1 MAPLPCFHSDQ
12 KNKKLNKYNAL
23 SLFIGLM
30 NYAIVPGSVGWWR
43 V

>member
-1 MAPLPCFHSDQ
+1 MALLSCFHPGK

-23 SLFIGLM
+23 SLVVGLM